1 MMTGIGDDDD
11 TGLDDLHKDGSDNA
25 DGSRN
30 GLTRSWDHLY

>member
-1 MMTGIGDDDD
+1 MMTCIDDDDD
-11 TGLDDLHKDGSDNA
+11 TGLDDLHKDGNDNA